1 MVKYVNGKWLNLRND
16 VNKKKKFLKLK
27 IQTKL
32 SAFL

>member
-16 VNKKKKFLKLK
+16 VNKKKKFLKTK

-32 SAFL
+32 SVFL

>member
-16 VNKKKKFLKLK
+16 VNKKKKFLKPK